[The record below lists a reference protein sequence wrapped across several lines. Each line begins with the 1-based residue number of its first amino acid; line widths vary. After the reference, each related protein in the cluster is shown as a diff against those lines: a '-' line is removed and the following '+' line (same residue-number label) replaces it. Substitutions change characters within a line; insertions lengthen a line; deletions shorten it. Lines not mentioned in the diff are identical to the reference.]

1 MTIPSDLRMSRRS
14 GRLQARNISCD
25 SENECPSALAPRK
38 RKYEETEPTNEHQ
51 QDTQRHKY
59 EIQGCWSQITTGTVT
74 PCILIETPQKE
85 TEISPDMSKFTR
97 YRFKNLFISPC
108 PLPELSWATSKDVWL
123 KMLDKENRYVHSSRV
138 LQNHSALNHEMRTI
152 LMDWLIEVSEVYSLH
167 RETFYLAQDFFDRF
181 MSTQNHVS
189 KSMLQ
194 LIGVTCLFIASK
206 LEEIYPPKI
215 NEFAYVTDG
224 ACCEDDII
232 QMELI
237 VLKALNWEL
246 CPVTAIAWL
255 NLYLQ
260 VSSLKE
266 MPKLLL
272 PQYSQEQFIQI
283 AQLLD
288 LCILDTSSL
297 DFRYRIL
304 AAAALYHYT
313 SLEIVTKATGLD
325 WESIAE
331 CVQWMTPYATAA
343 RRSPPV
349 ELQMI
354 KKVLPDDLHNIQ
366 THTNYLE
373 MLDEVGA
380 QRAAPL
386 PERQSPLSVGILTPP
401 KSTEK
406 KPLSGQCT
414 VNPIH

>member
-1 MTIPSDLRMSRRS
+1 MYNSRGVKISSRLRMSRRS
-14 GRLQARNISCD
+14 GRLQAKNVKCE
-25 SENECPSALAPRK
+25 SENDSPAALAPRK
-38 RKYEETEPTNEHQ
+38 RKYEEIEPTDEYQ
-51 QDTQRHKY
+51 QDTLKHKY

-108 PLPELSWATSKDVWL
+108 PLPELSWATSNDVWV
-123 KMLDKENRYVHSSRV
+123 KMLDKEIRYLHSSRV
-138 LQNHSALNHEMRTI
+138 LQNHHLLNRDMRSI

-167 RETFYLAQDFFDRF
+167 RDTFYLAQDFFDRF
-181 MSTQNHVS
+181 MLTQNSLS

-194 LIGVTCLFIASK
+194 LIGVTCLFIAAK

-237 VLKALNWEL
+237 ILKALKWEL

-288 LCILDTSSL
+288 LCILDLSSL
-297 DFRYRIL
+297 DYKYRIL
-304 AAAALYHYT
+304 AAAALYHY
-313 SLEIVTKATGLD
+313 SSMEVVAKATGLEWD
-325 WESIAE
+325 GISE
-331 CVQWMTPYATAA
+331 CVQWMTPFARAA
-343 RRSPPV
+343 RRNPPA

-380 QRAAPL
+380 HRVTVL
-386 PERQSPLSVGILTPP
+386 HDGQSPLLVGGILTPP

-406 KPLSGQCT
+406 NTL
-414 VNPIH
+414 